1 MAVFSSPLP
10 LSLPGIKFRKERAPN
25 NLGWDTLGVTDCW
38 FALLAIDGS
47 CRLRFLFCLSD
58 AITTPSG
65 KHLNFRRISQTV
77 ALEKQNL
84 SFKTSRCRNGRRH
97 SSALDASRTS
107 HPYHRTDEWGANGRD
122 EWRATPLLHFYRSKQ
137 RGRCRRVHYKAQRGG
152 ARNTAA
158 TKLAQASRR
167 RGGTGVGRHLADRS
181 RQSPRIEWHSI
192 ISSCYD

>member
-1 MAVFSSPLP
+1 MEVADLDFDSVYLMQLRLP
-10 LSLPGIKFRKERAPN
+10 LES
-25 NLGWDTLGVTDCW
+25 T
-38 FALLAIDGS
+38 S
-47 CRLRFLFCLSD
+47 
-58 AITTPSG
+58 
-65 KHLNFRRISQTV
+65 ISV
-77 ALEKQNL
+77 GFPKQWHWRNKTYNL

-97 SSALDASRTS
+97 SSALDACRTS
-107 HPYHRTDEWGANGRD
+107 HPYHRTDEWGASGRD